1 MHNILLIV
9 FMIGLLVDLIMV
21 SPFGICWLVDCIG
34 EHKICYPII
43 IVFTISPILAII
55 SVYLGF

>member
-1 MHNILLIV
+1 MHNILLII

-21 SPFGICWLVDCIG
+21 SPFGICWLVDYIG